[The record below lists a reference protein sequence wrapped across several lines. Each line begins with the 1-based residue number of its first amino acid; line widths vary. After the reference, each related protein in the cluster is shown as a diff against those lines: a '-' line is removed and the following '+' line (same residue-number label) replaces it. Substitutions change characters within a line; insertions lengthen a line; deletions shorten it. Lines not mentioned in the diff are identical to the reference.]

1 VPKTH
6 SSAPRAARSINGPAI
21 RVRVPSFA
29 KLNLDLRVGN
39 KRADGYHELRT
50 VFQTIS
56 LKDDLTIEFERAR
69 KTEILLESS
78 VEIPDNLVVRAAKAV
93 FEHLRLTARVR
104 FALRKQIPMGA
115 GLGGGSS
122 NAAAVLMSLPALAGK
137 PVPATELAQL
147 GAELGSDVPFFLCGG
162 TVLGLGRGTELYP
175 LPDLP
180 ALPTLVVSSGVH
192 ISTAQAY
199 RALRRDAERGAEF
212 GVLPNVTNALTSLV
226 ASHILREFQ
235 AVVWGLSACRLAQ
248 VPLKNDFEQVTFPE
262 HPELQQ
268 LVRKLR
274 RLGAKPALMTG
285 SGSAV
290 FGIFETRAKA
300 REASSSFG
308 ESGASV
314 AAFLTRRRY
323 KALWRRALGPYFD
336 QSCLA

>member
-1 VPKTH
+1 MAVLATFTARP
-6 SSAPRAARSINGPAI
+6 AAGSPI

-29 KLNLDLRVGN
+29 KLNLDLRVGS

-56 LKDDLTIEFERAR
+56 LKDDLAIEFERAR

-93 FEHLRLTARVR
+93 LDHLRVKARVR
-104 FALRKQIPMGA
+104 FVLDKRIPMGA

-122 NAAAVLMSLPALAGK
+122 NAAAVLLSLPALAGK
-137 PVPATELAQL
+137 PVPATELTLL
-147 GAELGSDVPFFLCGG
+147 GAELGSDVPFFLRGG
-162 TVLGLGRGTELYP
+162 TALGLGRGTELYP

-180 ALPTLVVSSGVH
+180 PLPALVVSSGVH
-192 ISTAQAY
+192 ISTPEAY
-199 RALRRDAERGAEF
+199 RKLNRGAEF
-212 GVLPNVTNALTSLV
+212 GALPNVTNALTSLV
-226 ASHILREFQ
+226 ESHMLREFQ
-235 AVVWGLSACRLAQ
+235 GVVWGLSARRLAQ
-248 VPLKNDFEQVTFPE
+248 LPLRNDFEQVVFPE
-262 HPELQQ
+262 HPELLQ

-290 FGIFETRAKA
+290 FGIFETRGKA
-300 REASSSFG
+300 MAASSSFG